1 MVYVIADT
9 HFGSRVVLKESR
21 KEFKTQLEH
30 DNTIIKN
37 WKNTVKDE
45 DTIYHLGDVG
55 DYDEKRMSKIIK
67 NLPGHKILILGNHDM
82 KGHKTVEDAKIYWR
96 HVGFDEVIEGPFMVT
111 PQVMMSHYPMPV
123 DTRYFINIH
132 AHLHKAR
139 IDLPGYFNLSVDC
152 NCYRPQPL
160 DYYLKRCSNLRK
172 IEKKYKEE
180 WFADHYKEFGK

>member
-1 MVYVIADT
+1 MVYLIADT

-21 KEFKTQLEH
+21 KEFATQLEH

-55 DYDEKRMSKIIK
+55 DYDEKRMKKIIQ

-82 KGHKTVEDAKIYWR
+82 KGHKTVEDAKVYWR